1 MSKKRFSGFI
11 KKGGIAAF
19 VALALDGCATFP
31 RPLAQPNTAQS
42 ANQLINEAEGTV
54 QSFDIDAGYSN
65 SDAFM
70 LRQMSD
76 SDLVPERMVNNISI
90 TESSVFDA
98 LKLISLDAGLSL
110 NIEGGINGS
119 ERFGNTSAF
128 DVHGKL
134 KDVME
139 ELSESMGFFYSVRQ
153 KTLFI
158 QQEQQF
164 VVELP
169 PALNDDNAA
178 DLTNTLQYLGA
189 KDVYIDRMSR
199 SLVFK
204 SNRKSLIKI
213 ESYLNRIR
221 ETRSLIVY
229 DVNILQ
235 VNLQDN
241 SNRGIQWSAIGGN
254 SAPLVASTTSGS
266 TSGTATASTTIQP
279 GTTIQATQSLTGMGF
294 VVSGTHFNVSTL
306 INFLET
312 QGTVKTISHPK
323 LAMINGTK
331 GSLRVGQVTTYVSKV
346 GTNFSTAVNQ
356 VTTETSSIKTG
367 LELQIKG
374 DVSDGTVTSS
384 IGMSISEIT
393 SMTPASALGTS
404 FTLPQLADRD
414 LSTIIRARPGDMI
427 LIGGINVQ
435 TDSTNASKGINGDN
449 TAKSVNKS
457 EIVLTLQARVIRFNS
472 KQKTAEAGGNV
483 LGQATPQRI
492 GLDTQKEAKKLEQA
506 AAEKAELQAK
516 TDQAAKEAEA
526 VRIAKEV
533 KEAEIAKQQEIAKS
547 VEEAKKQEF
556 ARAEKL
562 KKEEIAKAVEEAKKE
577 EIAKAEESK
586 AAAIAAALEQA
597 KKNEMAKVEAAKA
610 IEVAKAAEAVRQT
623 QIAKEE
629 AMKAEQLT
637 KTIELAKKEE
647 QEKANAAKAAEIAAA
662 VKAAT
667 AQAMAKAE
675 QVRKEEVAHAI
686 KVATAAALASVDAN
700 KTNVTPVPNEITT
713 RNLRIIA
720 DQNNVKQIAYS
731 SQMNKEKAMDDEKKR
746 IDAKALNW
754 TDVLNETQLGGQ

>member
-1 MSKKRFSGFI
+1 MSRKRFSGFI

-19 VALALDGCATFP
+19 VAFALEGCATFP
-31 RPLAQPNTAQS
+31 RPLAQPNTANS
-42 ANQLINEAEGTV
+42 TNQLINEAEGTV

-70 LRQMSD
+70 LRQMTESD
-76 SDLVPERMVNNISI
+76 PVPDRMVSNISI

-139 ELSESMGFFYSVRQ
+139 ELSESMGFFFTVRQ

-204 SNRKSLIKI
+204 TNRKSLIKI

-221 ETRSLIVY
+221 DTRSLIVY

-235 VNLQDN
+235 VNLDDN
-241 SNRGIQWSAIGGN
+241 STRGIQWSAIGGN
-254 SAPLVASTTSGS
+254 SAPLVASSATTSTSGS
-266 TSGTATASTTIQP
+266 ATASTTIQP

-294 VVSGTHFNVSTL
+294 VVSGTHFNISTL

-323 LAMINGTK
+323 IAMINGTK

-356 VTTETSSIKTG
+356 VTTETNSIKTG

-414 LSTIIRARPGDMI
+414 LSTIVRARPGDMI

-435 TDSTNASKGINGDN
+435 TDSTTASKGITGDN
-449 TAKSVNKS
+449 TAKAVNKS

-472 KQKTAEAGGNV
+472 KQKTAEVGTNV
-483 LGQATPQRI
+483 SGQSTPQRI
-492 GLDTQKEAKKLEQA
+492 GLETQSESKKLEQA
-506 AAEKAELQAK
+506 AMEKAALKEKEEKAE
-516 TDQAAKEAEA
+516 KEAA
-526 VRIAKEV
+526 
-533 KEAEIAKQQEIAKS
+533 IAKQQELALAA
-547 VEEAKKQEF
+547 EESKKQEL

-562 KKEEIAKAVEEAKKE
+562 KQEEIAKAVEEAKKA
-577 EIAKAEESK
+577 EIAKAEAIK
-586 AAAIAAALEQA
+586 AAAIAAAIEEVKKAEAA
-597 KKNEMAKVEAAKA
+597 KIEAAKA
-610 IEVAKAAEAVRQT
+610 AEIAKAAEAMRQA

-629 AMKAEQLT
+629 ALKAEQVA
-637 KTIELAKKEE
+637 KAIELAKKEE

-675 QVRKEEVAHAI
+675 QVRKEEVAHAV
-686 KVATAAALASVDAN
+686 KAATAAALASIEAN
-700 KTNVTPVPNEITT
+700 KPKSNIGTNEMTT
-713 RNLRIIA
+713 RNLKIYA
-720 DQNNVKQIAYS
+720 DQGNAKQITYPLPV
-731 SQMNKEKAMDDEKKR
+731 NKEKAMEDENKR